1 MTRVVCLNYE
11 QDRQI
16 GSNVFLRNILET
28 IILYLNLYYD
38 DLYQFFVLSKL
49 QITNYKLL
57 LPDFGSNLLRK
68 RSYYSIAVT
77 FTQLV
82 TNLIDLISNVVT

>member
-57 LPDFGSNLLRK
+57 LPDFGSNFLRK

-77 FTQLV
+77 FTRLV